1 MKTHTCTVSSFT
13 VALCRGV
20 VPGAKARVK
29 SGKDCCWLA
38 CFA

>member
-29 SGKDCCWLA
+29 SEKGLLSVS